1 MVETEEEYRARRE
14 RYQKKYR
21 MTHDRSPEYS
31 RRRERRNIANCA
43 QPLLDA
49 TVGHTHTY
57 NLMNRHG
64 GKAL

>member
-1 MVETEEEYRARRE
+1 MIETEEYRARRE

-21 MTHDRSPEYS
+21 LTHDRIPEYS
-31 RRRERRNIANCA
+31 RRRERRNVANRA

-57 NLMNRHG
+57 GLSG
-64 GKAL
+64 GK